1 MGRKAGRAHGQRGQG
16 VTEFAL
22 VLPVFLFLFLGVM
35 QLGLYVLAQSAL
47 TFATMQGARAAAVAG
62 ADPAADTAVC
72 SAIAG
77 ALASSHLDPSNV
89 TTVTIYQGN
98 GRPSPPS
105 DVGMCDATGAW
116 VATSAGWPPPARG
129 VGATPDS
136 VGVRLDYTFHYVIPW
151 FGTAVKVSHDAILR
165 IEDEN
170 PPSSAS

>member
-1 MGRKAGRAHGQRGQG
+1 MGRTARRAHGQRGQG

-72 SAIAG
+72 SAIVG

-98 GRPSPPS
+98 GLPSPPS
-105 DVGMCDATGAW
+105 DVVLQRRITRRVVTIDSHAACG
-116 VATSAGWPPPARG
+116 G
-129 VGATPDS
+129 V
-136 VGVRLDYTFHYVIPW
+136 V
-151 FGTAVKVSHDAILR
+151 
-165 IEDEN
+165 
-170 PPSSAS
+170 

>member
-1 MGRKAGRAHGQRGQG
+1 MGRTASRARGQG

-72 SAIAG
+72 SAIVG

-98 GRPSPPS
+98 GLPSPPS
-105 DVGMCDATGAW
+105 DVGVCDATGAW
-116 VATSAGWPPPARG
+116 AATSTGWPPPSRG
-129 VGATPDS
+129 VGAAPDS
-136 VGVRLDYTFHYVIPW
+136 VGVRLNYTFHYVIPW
-151 FGTAVKVSHDAILR
+151 FGTTVKVSHAAILR

-170 PPSSAS
+170 PPSSGS